1 MTFEPDI
8 ALAIVGTVLL
18 FGSIAWPRKKK
29 MDWPPHIE
37 PKRIPLPRP
46 LKKSLSAN
54 VLVKQSVAKHYDT
67 PMDTINLETELG
79 YKYPNIVRD
88 LKQKVGKSLEAD
100 EHTTV
105 GDLIRQ
111 ATKEG

>member
-1 MTFEPDI
+1 MFFESDVICTI
-8 ALAIVGTVLL
+8 ALLIFQLSV
-18 FGSIAWPRKKK
+18 WPRKKRI
-29 MDWPPHIE
+29 DWPPPIE
-37 PKRIPLPRP
+37 VKRIPLPRP

-54 VLVKQSVAKHYDT
+54 VLIKQSVAQHNNT
-67 PMDTINLETELG
+67 HMDEIGPETELG
-79 YKYPNIVRD
+79 YKYSTIVSD

-105 GDLIRQ
+105 GELIRQ